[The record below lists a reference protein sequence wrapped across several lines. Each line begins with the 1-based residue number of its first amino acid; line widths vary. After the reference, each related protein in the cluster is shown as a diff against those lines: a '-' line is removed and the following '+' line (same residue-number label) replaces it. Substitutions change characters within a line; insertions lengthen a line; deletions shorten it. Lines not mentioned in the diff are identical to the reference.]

1 MAANSHK
8 TSAPAVLV
16 VDDDPGLLR
25 LITLRL
31 ESGGFEVDT
40 ADSGKGALGQVA
52 ARLPDVVITDLR
64 MDEMD
69 GMALFARLREQ
80 HPTLPVIIL
89 TAHGTIPE
97 AVAATRQGAF
107 SFLTKPFDSTE
118 LLDIVSDAHRGQRQH
133 ADERGRR
140 QGIGAHSYAMEKL
153 LSEVE
158 LVAQSD
164 ASVLIAGES
173 GSGKEDRKSTRL
185 NS

>member
-40 ADSGKGALGQVA
+40 ADSGKAALGQVT

-97 AVAATRQGAF
+97 
-107 SFLTKPFDSTE
+107 
-118 LLDIVSDAHRGQRQH
+118 
-133 ADERGRR
+133 
-140 QGIGAHSYAMEKL
+140 
-153 LSEVE
+153 
-158 LVAQSD
+158 
-164 ASVLIAGES
+164 
-173 GSGKEDRKSTRL
+173 DRKSTRL
-185 NS
+185 NSSHVAISYAV